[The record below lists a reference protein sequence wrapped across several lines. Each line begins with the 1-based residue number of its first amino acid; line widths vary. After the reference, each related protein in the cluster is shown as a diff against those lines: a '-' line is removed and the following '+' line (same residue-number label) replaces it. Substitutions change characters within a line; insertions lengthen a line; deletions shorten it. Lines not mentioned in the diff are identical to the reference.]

1 MDRPRK
7 NVTSLPTTEVGSLL
21 LLLLCVDATWHIRQ
35 EV

>member
-21 LLLLCVDATWHIRQ
+21 LLYATWHIRQ